1 MTNDMKKIAYIS
13 LAALALLACQ
23 REVDFQEEV
32 IPTYTVTIQAGF
44 QDETK
49 TAYSDQGAFSWA
61 AGDKIGVLVTNGT
74 ETRQVAFST
83 TDAKPV
89 ATFTGEV
96 PEGFTVADYASYPF
110 TGIKDGEVC
119 NDLVYDAAK
128 QGWTLSGSIRPDA
141 EKPLAGIPLVGT
153 KDVNGFFQ
161 FKTAVG
167 IVKFTVENVPSAT
180 VFAELK
186 AAEPATLSGIYAV
199 NNGAALAMD
208 KGVEAVATARNFS
221 APAEKNTTMDFYF
234 FVPAGNLPV
243 GTEFTLRSSAEGEA
257 LVFRAFRQAVEVAA
271 NRIVNIATIALE
283 PEPVFSRQLDSLTLV
298 AIYNASDGA
307 NWAKNKWDLSKPM
320 TEWPAVTLN
329 EDGRVSALKLSTS
342 GVITK
347 EWTLPAEISNL
358 TELTDLRINS
368 NKLTGNIPDEVYDL
382 AKLQYL
388 YFQNDNITGALSPKL
403 GQLTELTELYVDRN
417 ANMTGGIPKEIGN
430 LKKLSRINISQSG
443 IGGEIPAEL
452 GQCESLLQFMAFKT
466 NLSGEL
472 PDIWDMPV
480 LQTVMLHTN
489 PGLTGNLPNSLSKL
503 KPIVKGTT
511 VTAPSLQLY
520 GCSFTGTIPD
530 SFAELHEKTKQVYVE
545 KNKMSGV
552 ISLAVQAHPN
562 FSSWRYDPQQE
573 GYGLTLEEV
582 NYRQVDSLALVKIYT
597 IADGANWKESRKWD
611 LEKPMTEWPGIKL
624 NDDGRV
630 IEVSITNGTVS
641 TVEWEIPEALADL
654 TELSTLQIVGSKLKG
669 EIPAFLYDMT
679 NLAKIRFNTNNLTGG
694 LSDKVSQWTNLTEL
708 YLNGNKEFGG
718 TIPQTLGQL
727 KQLVSINIAQTA
739 IGGTL
744 PAELSGCE
752 SLQNFMAYETAFT
765 AIPDNWDQWPS
776 LKIVQLYGCKSLVC
790 PLPASLGNA
799 KKITSLQLKNGNFTG
814 NIPESYAN
822 LPTTCNQLFVN
833 GNQLQGV
840 VPAAVQAHANWT
852 KWKAETNILPQQEGY
867 GLTLE

>member
-257 LVFRAFRQAVEVAA
+257 LAFRAFRQPVDVAA
-271 NRIVNIATIALE
+271 NRIVNIAPIALE
-283 PEPVFSRQLDSLTLV
+283 PEPLFSRQLDSLTLV

-582 NYRQVDSLALVKIYT
+582 NYRQVDSLALVAVYN
-597 IADGANWKESRKWD
+597 ASDGANWAKNKWD
-611 LEKPMTEWPGIKL
+611 LSKPMTEWPAVTL
-624 NDDGRV
+624 NEDGRV
-630 IEVSITNGTVS
+630 SALKLSTSGVITK
-641 TVEWEIPEALADL
+641 EWTLPAEIGNLTELTDLRINSNKLTGEIPETVYDLVKLEYLYFQNDNLTGALSPKLGQL
-654 TELSTLQIVGSKLKG
+654 TELIQLYVDRNTNMTGGIPKEIGNLKKLERINISQSGIGG
-669 EIPAFLYDMT
+669 EIPA
-679 NLAKIRFNTNNLTGG
+679 
-694 LSDKVSQWTNLTEL
+694 E
-708 YLNGNKEFGG
+708 
-718 TIPQTLGQL
+718 LGQ
-727 KQLVSINIAQTA
+727 
-739 IGGTL
+739 
-744 PAELSGCE
+744 CE
-752 SLQNFMAYETAFT
+752 SLLQFMAYNTKISGELPDIWDMPVLQTVMLHTNPGLTGNLPNSLSKLKSLSSGTA
-765 AIPDNWDQWPS
+765 PS
-776 LKIVQLYGCKSLVC
+776 LQLYGC
-790 PLPASLGNA
+790 
-799 KKITSLQLKNGNFTG
+799 NFTG
-814 NIPESYAN
+814 NIPESFAN
-822 LPTTCNQLFVN
+822 LPAKTTQVQVQNN
-833 GNQLQGV
+833 RMSGV
-840 VPAAVQAHANWT
+840 IPAAVQAHANFS
-852 KWKAETNILPQQEGY
+852 KWKYDPQQEGY